1 MRPSSAIRIAGP
13 SRGADASAM
22 KTSEWSTEAGR
33 AVAKPASRL
42 PALIFMSLAAIGC
55 GAILMGTFLIG
66 ARIANSNP
74 QPITIE
80 APARLTPAPP
90 NVQAPPKPVGAYAVT
105 VMRAELGT
113 FRDTVP
119 VSGSLVPREDLVVAP
134 EVEGLRIVEVK
145 VEPGAHVRRG
155 DVLAVLA
162 SDSADTGLAQSDAQ
176 LSRGRATIEQA
187 KRQIAQLEA
196 QQREARNALERARSL
211 LKSGTIARATFE
223 QRETA
228 VATID
233 QQVLAAREALKQA
246 EADLAQLQAQRRDLT
261 WRRGRT
267 TVQAPVDGVVS
278 RRTARVGAIATA
290 NGEAM
295 FNIVASD
302 GVELEAEVSDLD
314 LARVVIGQTAR
325 VTISGFGEAAGKVR
339 LIAPEIDRATR
350 LGKVRIA
357 LEGRT
362 VLRVGAFASGEV
374 ETVVRQGV
382 AVPASALLLA
392 GDGASVQVVE
402 AGRVRSRRVTTGIE
416 DGDRVEVLNGLFA
429 GDLVI
434 VKAGSFLHDGDAV
447 EGVVTDK
454 IAAGG
459 TP

>member
-90 NVQAPPKPVGAYAVT
+90 TVHTPTKPVGAYAVT
-105 VMRAELGT
+105 VMRAEPGT

-339 LIAPEIDRATR
+339 SLPRKSTAPRG
-350 LGKVRIA
+350 GKVRIA

-402 AGRVRSRRVTTGIE
+402 LAAFAPAASPPESRM
-416 DGDRVEVLNGLFA
+416 A
-429 GDLVI
+429 
-434 VKAGSFLHDGDAV
+434 
-447 EGVVTDK
+447 
-454 IAAGG
+454 IASRC
-459 TP
+459 